1 LALVPLALAVFS
13 AVVFASVPKTAPD
26 PLRDAATIFFMA
38 AFALGPVCHAV
49 GFVLGI
55 VAIFRPHDRRVLG
68 LLGAGLNLLV
78 LAGVGLFLW
87 LFFTAVGAFR

>member
-1 LALVPLALAVFS
+1 VPLAVAVLSVVVFS
-13 AVVFASVPKTAPD
+13 SVPKTAPD
-26 PLRDAATIFFMA
+26 LLRDAAAILFMA
-38 AFALGPVCHAV
+38 AFALGPICHAV

-55 VAIFRPHDRRVLG
+55 IAIFRPHDRRILG

-87 LFFTAVGAFR
+87 AFLTAVGSFR